1 MTTALGRGTTSYRG
15 DAEWKGKLILWRAH
29 DIINTSRG
37 PSPPTPT
44 NRPMKGICY
53 KIALGPQKVV
63 DQLHYANAAN
73 PTDLFGS
80 ERLRRLQFDV
90 MPTGIGMA
98 MVVNGDV
105 YEAH

>member
-1 MTTALGRGTTSYRG
+1 
-15 DAEWKGKLILWRAH
+15 
-29 DIINTSRG
+29 
-37 PSPPTPT
+37 
-44 NRPMKGICY
+44 MKGICY
-53 KIALGPQKVV
+53 KIAVGPQKVV

-73 PTDLFGS
+73 STDLFGS

-90 MPTGIGMA
+90 VMPAGIGMA